1 MLETNGRA
9 NDALVFSECTF
20 DEALRKNI
28 LNMPAER
35 VFVVFEALPL
45 FFEETFNKKKKSNS
59 FRSYIGP
66 RPTV

>member
-9 NDALVFSECTF
+9 NNTPVFSKCTF

-35 VFVVFEALPL
+35 VFVAVEALPL
-45 FFEETFNKKKKSNS
+45 FFEETFNKTKKC
-59 FRSYIGP
+59 I
-66 RPTV
+66 